1 MPTYTTKT
9 NYLLFRKKDVLQGT
23 VDPAEILIICINLE
37 IVLFLGIG
45 TYYLPVQSSTV
56 RYRYVMTCFNV
67 TNS

>member
-1 MPTYTTKT
+1 M
-9 NYLLFRKKDVLQGT
+9 LQGT
-23 VDPAEILIICINLE
+23 YSTVDLAEILIICINLE

>member
-1 MPTYTTKT
+1 M
-9 NYLLFRKKDVLQGT
+9 LQGT
-23 VDPAEILIICINLE
+23 YSTVDLAEILIICINLE

-45 TYYLPVQSSTV
+45 TYYLQSSTV